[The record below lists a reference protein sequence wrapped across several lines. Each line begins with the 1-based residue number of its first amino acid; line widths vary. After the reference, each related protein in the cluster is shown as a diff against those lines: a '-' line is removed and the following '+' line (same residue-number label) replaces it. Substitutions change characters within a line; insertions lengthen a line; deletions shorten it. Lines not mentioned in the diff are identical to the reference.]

1 MNVPET
7 DLGREVRAAVA
18 AALKRFGEN
27 DIAALK
33 VSTLRQLDR
42 YLNPEPDT
50 FRIPVERDT
59 PAYLALEQARVDRL
73 RDADD
78 VMRGMR

>member
-33 VSTLRQLDR
+33 VTTLRKLDR
-42 YLNPEPDT
+42 LLNPEPDT
-50 FRIPVERDT
+50 FRIPTERCDAK
-59 PAYLALEQARVDRL
+59 PYESMSQARIEKL
-73 RDADD
+73 LFGQEA
-78 VMRGMR
+78 